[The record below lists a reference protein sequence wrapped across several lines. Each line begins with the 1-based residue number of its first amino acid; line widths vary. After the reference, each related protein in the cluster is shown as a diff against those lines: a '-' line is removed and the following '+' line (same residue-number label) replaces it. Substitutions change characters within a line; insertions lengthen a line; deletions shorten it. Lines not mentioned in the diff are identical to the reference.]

1 MIAFKTDHVVDGY
14 TLVTSLLTTDNMSAI
29 AGMCSGT
36 VVTLDGNMV
45 QLTEV
50 KPLAWTSKMWFAL
63 KFRSLGPTGPSLGS
77 NIDYAIHQ
85 AYKSLAE
92 GGIPIGAALEMDGE
106 IISMGHN
113 RRVQD
118 ASAVLHAEMDC
129 LENAGRLT
137 AKEYAQCTLYTT
149 LAPCAMCSGAILLY
163 GIKKII
169 VGENSNYKG
178 EIVYLRSRGCNVTIL
193 DSKKCYNILY
203 NFIMMNKE
211 LWHEDI
217 GLTRDLASPLSGS
230 FQETNR

>member
-1 MIAFKTDHVVDGY
+1 MSYWSGVDSPEIAY
-14 TLVTSLLTTDNMSAI
+14 
-29 AGMCSGT
+29 
-36 VVTLDGNMV
+36 
-45 QLTEV
+45 
-50 KPLAWTSKMWFAL
+50 
-63 KFRSLGPTGPSLGS
+63 S
-77 NIDYAIHQ
+77 NIAYAIHQ

-137 AKEYAQCTLYTT
+137 AKEYARCTLYTT

-163 GIKKII
+163 GIKNVV

-178 EIVYLRSRGCNVTIL
+178 EVELLRKRGCNVTIL
-193 DSKKCYNILY
+193 NSKKCYNILY
-203 NFIMMNKE
+203 TFIHDNKE
-211 LWHEDI
+211 LWNEDI
-217 GLTRDLASPLSGS
+217 GI
-230 FQETNR
+230 